1 MGLVV
6 GGFLSDR
13 MSTLFAG
20 GKAIFCL
27 ICALMAVPFSIL
39 FALTDNAFYAL
50 IFFGLSYGFMVA
62 PIPSA
67 AAILQEVTPNRMR
80 GTLSAFYLLV
90 ISIIGLALGATIVA
104 LINDNFFDG
113 DSGIRESLL
122 IAIPAFNLV
131 ATFFYF
137 MLIKPYR
144 DRCS

>member
-1 MGLVV
+1 
-6 GGFLSDR
+6 
-13 MSTLFAG
+13 
-20 GKAIFCL
+20 
-27 ICALMAVPFSIL
+27 MAVPFSIV

-131 ATFFYF
+131 ATIFYF